1 MQVIRL
7 SSVIEATG
15 LGRSSIYKYISEGKF
30 PKPISL
36 GDRAIGWVSTEID
49 EWIRDKIEERDAE
62 S

>member
-36 GDRAIGWVSTEID
+36 GDRAVGWVSTEID
-49 EWIRDKIEERDAE
+49 QWIRDKIEERDADF
-62 S
+62 